1 MTADWWPAGRPEVG
15 DLMAEDL
22 ATRAMPYIEAAVDA
36 LLNGET
42 HLDAADDI
50 LRTACR
56 EVVWAIKLG
65 RRVGRRVGR
74 NVPTAVIAQ
83 ALCKAADEAERL
95 MPEQRLHLGAVV
107 ERRYAA

>member
-1 MTADWWPAGRPEVG
+1 MTTADWWPAGRPEVG

-50 LRTACR
+50 LRTAVR
-56 EVVWAIKLG
+56 EVIWAIKL
-65 RRVGRRVGR
+65 GRRVGR

-95 MPEQRLHLGAVV
+95 MPERPLHLGAVV
-107 ERRYAA
+107 ERSWAA

>member
-36 LLNGET
+36 LLIGET

-65 RRVGRRVGR
+65 RRVGR
-74 NVPTAVIAQ
+74 NAPTAVIAQ
-83 ALCKAADEAERL
+83 ALRKAADEAERL